1 MKPGLFCTQTS
12 QESYACLKV
21 LVHGI
26 FHVLI
31 LKGILKV
38 QQKLQ
43 EKGEQGSTQRTLF
56 LLFT

>member
-1 MKPGLFCTQTS
+1 MQTTQD
-12 QESYACLKV
+12 SYACLKV
-21 LVHGI
+21 LVHGS
-26 FHVLI
+26 FCVLI

-43 EKGEQGSTQRTLF
+43 EKEEQGSTQRTQF

>member
-1 MKPGLFCTQTS
+1 MQTTQD
-12 QESYACLKV
+12 SYACLKV
-21 LVHGI
+21 LVHGS
-26 FHVLI
+26 FCVLI

-43 EKGEQGSTQRTLF
+43 EKGEQGSTQRTQF